1 MWCEA
6 PLGGAH
12 YVLKLACEVLSVHNQ
27 IMEQGNVSCTRSC
40 GEKVENS
47 KGRWYIMELMIIRL
61 KVKW

>member
-27 IMEQGNVSCTRSC
+27 IMEQGNVSYVPVHV
-40 GEKVENS
+40 EK
-47 KGRWYIMELMIIRL
+47 RWRI
-61 KVKW
+61 VKEDGTLWN